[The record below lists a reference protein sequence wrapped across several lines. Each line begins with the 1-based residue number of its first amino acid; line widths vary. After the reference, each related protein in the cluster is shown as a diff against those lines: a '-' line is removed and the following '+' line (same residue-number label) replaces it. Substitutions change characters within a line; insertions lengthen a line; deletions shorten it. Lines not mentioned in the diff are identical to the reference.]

1 MDRDHDHGSKPP
13 PLRFVWCRNDPDTLF
28 ILEEKRDGITVRET
42 KLRIDADTI
51 PMINFLKKTFGKIDD
66 PSEIWEFHR

>member
-1 MDRDHDHGSKPP
+1 MSMDPNLPQSFGS
-13 PLRFVWCRNDPDTLF
+13 RIDPDTLF

-51 PMINFLKKTFGKIDD
+51 PMIDFLKKTFGKIDD

>member
-1 MDRDHDHGSKPP
+1 MSVGRAHVDAPSPRRDDA
-13 PLRFVWCRNDPDTLF
+13 FVFQILF

-42 KLRIDADTI
+42 KLRIEADTI
-51 PMINFLKKTFGKIDD
+51 PMIDFLKKTFGKIDD

>member
-1 MDRDHDHGSKPP
+1 MCIRDR
-13 PLRFVWCRNDPDTLF
+13 F

-51 PMINFLKKTFGKIDD
+51 PMIDFLKKTFGKIDD